1 MIIGVLTLELYIPQS
16 QSLKEKRMV
25 LKSIT
30 EKIKYHYNVSIAEV
44 GNQNLWQ
51 RSTLAL
57 AAVSLKKD
65 DLEKVFGKIEN
76 LIEQNGNVLITER
89 VKEFI

>member
-30 EKIKYHYNVSIAEV
+30 EKIKHNYNVSIAEV

-65 DLEKVFGKIEN
+65 DLEKVFAKIEN
-76 LIEQNGNVLITER
+76 IIEQNGNVLITER

>member
-30 EKIKYHYNVSIAEV
+30 EKIKHNYNVSIAEV

-65 DLEKVFGKIEN
+65 DIEKVFAKIEN
-76 LIEQNGNVLITER
+76 IIEQNGNVLITER
-89 VKEFI
+89 FKEFI

>member
-30 EKIKYHYNVSIAEV
+30 EKIKHSYNVSIAEV

-65 DLEKVFGKIEN
+65 DIEKVFAKIEN
-76 LIEQNGNVLITER
+76 IIEQNGNVLITER
-89 VKEFI
+89 FKEFI